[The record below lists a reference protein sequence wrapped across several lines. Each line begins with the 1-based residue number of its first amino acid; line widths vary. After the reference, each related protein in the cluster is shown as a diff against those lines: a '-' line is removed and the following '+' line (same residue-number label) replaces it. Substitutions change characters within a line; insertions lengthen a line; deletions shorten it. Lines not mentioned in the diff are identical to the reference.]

1 MIWIYWCKLGGP
13 MINTLANPN
22 IILARFFCSGKGKG
36 GRAPAALAARVVP
49 AAPMLQGAKKSSI
62 FNSLFL
68 LGGRWGSDK
77 GSGPQ
82 RPQLGPFPGQKIER
96 STRSG

>member
-1 MIWIYWCKLGGP
+1 

-49 AAPMLQGAKKSSI
+49 AAPMLQGAK
-62 FNSLFL
+62 NPVSLIVYFC
-68 LGGRWGSDK
+68 
-77 GSGPQ
+77 SGAPE
-82 RPQLGPFPGQKIER
+82 RPQLGPFPE
-96 STRSG
+96 